1 MSATTARLP
10 DSAREPR
17 LQPKK
22 QLSKVHLAQEN
33 ERRRLSA
40 ELHDGVMQW
49 MTGAFYR
56 IKLCQNFI
64 IKAKPGDVE
73 VELTNIEKILKDSIK
88 ELRRI
93 MTNLR
98 PLPLEELGL
107 VNALQQAVRALNEE
121 GIRCHIKVAG
131 KMPELTP
138 AEEKATYRIVQEA
151 LANIRKHSGAT
162 RAGLRLHF
170 SDDVISVEVRDN
182 GQGFNQNEN
191 EITKSQTPLA
201 HIGLISMK
209 ERAALLGGHL
219 SIDSNPGRGTRISL
233 TYPVSSQPSRKTR
246 V

>member
-1 MSATTARLP
+1 
-10 DSAREPR
+10 
-17 LQPKK
+17 
-22 QLSKVHLAQEN
+22 
-33 ERRRLSA
+33 
-40 ELHDGVMQW
+40 MQW

-107 VNALQQAVRALNEE
+107 VDALHQAVRALNEE
-121 GIRCHIKVAG
+121 GIKCHIKVAG
-131 KMPELTP
+131 KMPKLTP

-201 HIGLISMK
+201 HIGLTSMK

-219 SIDSNPGRGTRISL
+219 SIDSHPGRGTRISF
-233 TYPVSSQPSRKTR
+233 TYPVSSRPSRKTR